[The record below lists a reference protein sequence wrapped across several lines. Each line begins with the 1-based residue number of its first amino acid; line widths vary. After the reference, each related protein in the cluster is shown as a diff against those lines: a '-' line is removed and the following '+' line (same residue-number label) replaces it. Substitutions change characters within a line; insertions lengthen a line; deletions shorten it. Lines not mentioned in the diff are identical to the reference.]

1 MRANDAWLILYYGS
15 PWLQCEYA
23 DQGRWSKFFAKW
35 PLAFQ
40 KFQIFTNQNDHKS
53 VASWTDYLDYYTLNS
68 LTLLWLAEIR
78 NQRPWRHKCNHTVT
92 MSRTLKV
99 TGNDVK
105 FARFVLLPV
114 SEEAKTWLP
123 FFLSQCIIKRLLD
136 SVFVISRVIKVSARG
151 ISRSRNPYLD
161 LDYFGHHKNL
171 IQ

>member
-123 FFLSQCIIKRLLD
+123 FFFVFRGKGYQPQLSA
-136 SVFVISRVIKVSARG
+136 SAD
-151 ISRSRNPYLD
+151 NPYLD
-161 LDYFGHHKNL
+161 LDYSGYHKNL